1 MNERELAAEFKAQW
15 EGAEAMAAVEA
26 EFCAAHAAREAARRS
41 FDLAFARWKLERDI
55 AKYEADGW
63 RVISRGQDDVEL
75 ARLVCDRPD
84 LAEVQ
89 RLPLRPWG
97 TNKKIVR
104 LKDGGEVGKRVSAR
118 GPEVDLDA
126 LRAVLEVR

>member
-1 MNERELAAEFKAQW
+1 MDERELAAEFKAQW

-41 FDLAFARWKLERDI
+41 FDAAFARWKLERDI

-63 RVISRGQDDVEL
+63 RVFFRGHEDAAL
-75 ARLVCDRPD
+75 TRLVSDRPD

-89 RLPLRPWG
+89 WLPLRLWRSS
-97 TNKKIVR
+97 KKVVR
-104 LKDGGEVGKRVSAR
+104 LKDGGEVGKRVPAR